1 MKLNC
6 EKIKEL
12 DSKDIL
18 QIILPI
24 VDNIYK
30 KVEYIEIPKDEF
42 YALVID
48 NIMDSKIT
56 YNGTISYEK
65 YIKNKI
71 DLSLSFQIK
80 KYLLIPEKSYIIIN
94 NYINTYLSLGLTI
107 NDSIQ
112 EIKKLDNFFEKY
124 DYIPDPDM
132 LLKITKNNQ
141 KCSRMIQL
149 IIGENTKQ
157 VEIDHLAKLSDDNTL
172 ILVVEIYCMLNN
184 IEFKE
189 SEMDSEIT
197 LPKDEPEVTSSLKI
211 YLQEINKRPLL
222 SLEEEQELAKQISEG
237 NEEAKNRFI
246 ESNLKLVVSVAKKYT
261 GRGLSFLDL
270 IQEGNM
276 GLIKATEKFD
286 YTKGYKFSTYATWWI
301 QQSITR
307 AIADKARII
316 RLPIHLIES
325 INKIKKAT
333 VDLTTELGRIPVKQ
347 EIADKMG
354 ISVSKLT
361 SIIIST
367 QSTISIDTPTGQKD
381 DSNKIIDYIVDEST
395 MAPESLVSQE
405 SLLDDIKGMLEQ
417 LSQKERDVLILR
429 FVLNNDGNKKTL
441 DEIGT
446 IYGVS
451 RERIRQIENRAISKL
466 KKLCKNK
473 KLTAGLKNYFGA

>member
-1 MKLNC
+1 MAKKSETLNLM
-6 EKIKEL
+6 I
-12 DSKDIL
+12 DDISDEG
-18 QIILPI
+18 
-24 VDNIYK
+24 VDFNS
-30 KVEYIEIPKDEF
+30 IEPVDDDDE
-42 YALVID
+42 
-48 NIMDSKIT
+48 
-56 YNGTISYEK
+56 
-65 YIKNKI
+65 
-71 DLSLSFQIK
+71 
-80 KYLLIPEKSYIIIN
+80 
-94 NYINTYLSLGLTI
+94 
-107 NDSIQ
+107 DSIAIEEPKTQ
-112 EIKKLDNFFEKY
+112 ESLNSV
-124 DYIPDPDM
+124 
-132 LLKITKNNQ
+132 N
-141 KCSRMIQL
+141 
-149 IIGENTKQ
+149 
-157 VEIDHLAKLSDDNTL
+157 SDDS
-172 ILVVEIYCMLNN
+172 VR
-184 IEFKE
+184 
-189 SEMDSEIT
+189 
-197 LPKDEPEVTSSLKI
+197 I
-211 YLQEINKRPLL
+211 YLQQIGKIPLL
-222 SLEEEQELAKQISEG
+222 TPDEELEVAKKIYETQSEIARKVLI
-237 NEEAKNRFI
+237 NA
-246 ESNLKLVVSVAKKYT
+246 NLRLVVSIAKKYI

-333 VDLTTELGRIPVKQ
+333 MDLTTELGRIPVKQ

-361 SIIIST
+361 SIIKST

-395 MAPESLVSQE
+395 AAPDSLVSQE
-405 SLLDDIKGMLEQ
+405 SMLDDIKGMLEQ

-429 FVLNNDGNKKTL
+429 FGLNNDGNKKTL
-441 DEIGT
+441 DEIGS

-473 KLTAGLKNYFGA
+473 NLTSGLKNYIGG